1 MIQKYSI
8 GEIVWMLILD
18 ECFRF
23 EENHGFISG
32 ARKVYERAVEF
43 FGDDYMDED
52 LYVAFAKFEERQ
64 KEVGGLGS
72 WNAYV

>member
-1 MIQKYSI
+1 M
-8 GEIVWMLILD
+8 
-18 ECFRF
+18 CRF

-43 FGDDYMDED
+43 YGDLHLDED

-64 KEVGGLGS
+64 KEVRS
-72 WNAYV
+72 KS